1 VVPFRAIVMFQAAAR
16 AGSLA
21 SAAQELGVTPSAI
34 SQQVR
39 SLEEYLGTA
48 LMGKDGRTVKP
59 TEAGERF
66 YDMIA
71 GSVDTIIDAAQ
82 ALRGYRAVSRLTVRA
97 TPSLAAKWLMPRLS
111 GFIDAHPQ
119 YEVRLDGTNEPTNFE
134 REDVDVDIRHGEG
147 RWSGLFV
154 EGLAKER
161 FLPMCSPTYA
171 AAGSL
176 TPRGLLDW
184 RLIHS
189 VKSQVQWRHWFRTA
203 GVSADCRWDRV
214 LLDRSHMAIDAAADG
229 LGIALESDLLAW
241 RELRDGRLVC
251 PMADPPKIVAT
262 TQWIVCI
269 NERLRLSKVRTFVEW
284 VRAERDAWLRE
295 VEASRRPNLT
305 VVKKP

>member
-1 VVPFRAIVMFQAAAR
+1 MVPLRAIVMFQAAVR

-39 SLEEYLGTA
+39 SLEEYLGTS
-48 LMGKDGRTVKP
+48 LMGKDGRTLKL

-71 GSVDTIIDAAQ
+71 GSIDAIFDATQ
-82 ALRGYRAVSRLTVRA
+82 ALRGYRAVSRLTIRA
-97 TPSLAAKWLMPRLS
+97 APSLAAKWLMPRLS
-111 GFIDAHPQ
+111 AFVDAHPQ
-119 YEVRLDGTNEPTNFE
+119 FEVRVDGTNEPTNFD
-134 REDVDVDIRHGEG
+134 REDVDVEIRHGEG

-154 EGLAKER
+154 EGLAEER
-161 FLPMCSPTYA
+161 FLPMCSPNYA

-176 TPRGLLDW
+176 SPRDLLDR

-189 VKSQVQWRHWFRTA
+189 VKSQVQWRHWFGTA
-203 GVSADCRWDRV
+203 GMTPDRRWERV
-214 LLDRSHMAIDAAADG
+214 LFDRSHMVIDAAADG
-229 LGIALESDLLAW
+229 LGIALESELLAW

-251 PMADPPKIVAT
+251 PVTEPPKVVVT
-262 TQWIVCI
+262 TQWIVCPH
-269 NERLRLSKVRTFVEW
+269 ERLRLSKVKTFIEW
-284 VRAERDAWLRE
+284 VRAERDDWLRE

-305 VVKKP
+305 IVKKS